1 MNPEPRNRLSPDLR
15 RTAIRIGLQT
25 AGLLMACLVVVGA
38 VVYLAVVR
46 SQEEQMTRALA
57 DAVATAGVGNGVDHD
72 HDDDHDLSE
81 PRGGIQYAVLDHH
94 GLRYS
99 TGIPS
104 GLPDVA
110 VMHQVA
116 LTHVRDR
123 RSVELSSGAAYDLL
137 TTQRGDDTV
146 QLIASRYEQ
155 QQERERI
162 LGALGVAG
170 AAGLVLAAF
179 AAAVLARRAVRPMAE
194 ALELQ
199 RRFVADA
206 GHELRTPLTL
216 LSTRTQL
223 LARRVRDRSAPVV
236 EREQLILRDADG
248 IVADTANLTAL
259 LEEMLMVADV
269 REPIPREPVDLAV
282 LVPSVVTS
290 AQAVA
295 KEAGVALAATVDS
308 TSSTVVAGAP
318 AALSRAIAALIDN
331 ALDHAVSQ
339 VDICVRRE
347 GRSVVIDV
355 VDDGPGISEEMLP
368 RMFDRFSSDRR
379 PSERSNGRRHFGL
392 GLALVS
398 EIATRHGGTITAEN
412 RRNRPGALLRIT
424 LPASIQ
430 RPTSAG

>member
-1 MNPEPRNRLSPDLR
+1 M
-15 RTAIRIGLQT
+15 
-25 AGLLMACLVVVGA
+25 
-38 VVYLAVVR
+38 
-46 SQEEQMTRALA
+46 
-57 DAVATAGVGNGVDHD
+57 
-72 HDDDHDLSE
+72 
-81 PRGGIQYAVLDHH
+81 LDHH

-123 RSVELSSGAAYDLL
+123 RSVELSSGAAYELL

-170 AAGLVLAAF
+170 GGRSG
-179 AAAVLARRAVRPMAE
+179 ARGSRCGRPRSPGCPPMAE

-223 LARRVRDRSAPVV
+223 LARRVRDRGAPVV

-339 VDICVRRE
+339 VEIYVRRE